1 MMGEIS
7 YIMVG
12 ASFEERCA
20 KAKDILSLCLRE
32 SEKIAERELDLLQN
46 NYKKIS
52 NDNSVL
58 SKILG
63 DIHKESSQVVVN
75 NSQETMR
82 ILWLFS
88 QDVCLMICGAD
99 ATAFAMKAIEHERR
113 TR

>member
-1 MMGEIS
+1 M
-7 YIMVG
+7 
-12 ASFEERCA
+12 
-20 KAKDILSLCLRE
+20 
-32 SEKIAERELDLLQN
+32 
-46 NYKKIS
+46 
-52 NDNSVL
+52 
-58 SKILG
+58 
-63 DIHKESSQVVVN
+63 N